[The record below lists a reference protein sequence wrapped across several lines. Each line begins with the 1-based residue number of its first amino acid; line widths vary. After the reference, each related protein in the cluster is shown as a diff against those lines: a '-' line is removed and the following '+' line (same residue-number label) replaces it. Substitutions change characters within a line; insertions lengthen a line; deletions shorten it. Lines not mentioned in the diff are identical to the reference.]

1 MGLGFLRNGPN
12 RICEHVKMVD
22 HLRGV
27 EALCEVID
35 PVAFDPEGGR
45 LRA

>member
-1 MGLGFLRNGPN
+1 
-12 RICEHVKMVD
+12 MVD

-27 EALCEVID
+27 EALCEVIH
-35 PVAFDPEGGR
+35 PIAFDPEGGR